1 MQPNDVLIQG
11 SLNAD
16 SGDEWHVIH
25 RSAPMGSLAWVQ
37 ALSVA
42 RRIAETR
49 RSTFTGPRR
58 VRNRNCVSP
67 TVHNDADWVCQLD
80 NYQLV
85 RR

>member
-25 RSAPMGSLAWVQ
+25 RSAGPMGSLAWVQ

-42 RRIAETR
+42 RRIAREEKVDIYR
-49 RSTFTGPRR
+49 AGAGSQPKLRESHRP
-58 VRNRNCVSP
+58 
-67 TVHNDADWVCQLD
+67 
-80 NYQLV
+80 
-85 RR
+85 

>member
-25 RSAPMGSLAWVQ
+25 RSASMGSLAWVQ

-42 RRIAETR
+42 RRIARDEKVDIYR
-49 RSTFTGPRR
+49 AEAGSQPKLRESHRP
-58 VRNRNCVSP
+58 
-67 TVHNDADWVCQLD
+67 
-80 NYQLV
+80 
-85 RR
+85 